1 MGNDNVKSKILEIQV
16 RYEDAIRGIAKYQ
29 AELDNLKKKE
39 SEYKKELKEQAISLD
54 EYNMKMAESKLD
66 TMKYKEA
73 IQILT
78 KEVQNKRKIER
89 EQVGSLISLRAE
101 LSNLTAEYDKLSK
114 AERESDGGKEMAAN
128 IKALSQEIK
137 GAEEETGRF
146 YRNVGNYTE
155 AILGATEA
163 NVPFINEIHN
173 MVTSLSPLGKYLS
186 DIKNEMTNVVS
197 QYKDGAT
204 STNLLSGAQKAAA
217 VSSNLFSTA
226 LKILKVALIATGIG
240 AIVVLL
246 GSLVAWMTKTQKGTE
261 FLSNVMASFGAVV
274 NVLIDRIAKFGGAL
288 VKLFSGDFSGA
299 WNDMKDSA
307 KGLGDE
313 IANDAK
319 QAWALN
325 DAIQQLEKQETMLT
339 MKRAA
344 SRAEIEKLK
353 LIADDT
359 TKSLKERTV
368 AAQKAY
374 NMENELQKESIEIG
388 KKKLANLLGQVELTD
403 EVNDLINQ
411 MAQGAI
417 TADEAIS
424 KLGLSESTVKDL
436 KEFAQVFSEVAQ
448 KEMETYTRNKETQ
461 NKINA
466 MNKEAADKVK
476 EMKDKEIEIIRQAE
490 DAMLSLV
497 KEGLDKQRQQLQLSY
512 NREIENLKK
521 KLIEEKNLTAKAKD
535 GIRQI
540 IKAKEQQLQVE
551 LQKLSEE
558 QLQKDI
564 ANRQKLIDTQL
575 AAVKSGS
582 EQEFQLK
589 MQQIMAQR
597 DMELSN
603 TELTEQMK
611 QAIREKYNKQMDDL
625 SAQRENDIIKKQADL
640 LNNRFAS
647 ELGILESQNQV
658 KLQKMQNNG
667 VTESQLKQT
676 QYAFELQEL
685 QTSLTQKYEV
695 LYNMQQLE
703 GETDEQFNNR
713 KIELKQRIAET
724 EVQIDT
730 VKVES
735 QKALYDDFRG
745 AIDAL
750 GEHNKAF
757 ATMSKVLALGEI
769 AVNTGKAI
777 AAGVA
782 QAQSVPFPGNIAAI
796 ATTIATILSN
806 IATATKSVK
815 SAKFAV
821 GGLATG
827 PGTGTS
833 DSIPANLSDGESV
846 ITAKATNMFAPILSA
861 FNMMGGGVPINVT
874 TTSNQTLGEDMLA
887 RAVAKG
893 MMMAPPPIVS
903 VEEYTSVANRV
914 KYVEELG
921 NL

>member
-1 MGNDNVKSKILEIQV
+1 MGNEKEQILKITV
-16 RYEDAIRGIAKYQ
+16 RYDDAIRGIAKYQ

-39 SEYKKELKEQAISLD
+39 SEYKKELKEQAISQD

-78 KEVQNKRKIER
+78 KEVQNKRKIEQ
-89 EQVGSLISLRAE
+89 EQVGSLISLRAK
-101 LSNLTAEYDKLSK
+101 LSNLTTEYDKLSK
-114 AERESDGGKEMAAN
+114 AERESDSGKEMAAN

-163 NVPFINEIHN
+163 NVPFVNEIHN
-173 MVTSLSPLGKYLS
+173 MVTSLGPVGKYLS
-186 DIKNEMTNVVS
+186 DIKNEMVNVVS

-204 STNLLSGAQKAAA
+204 SANLLSGAQKAAA

-261 FLSNVMASFGAVV
+261 FLSNVMASFGAIV

-325 DAIQQLEKQETMLT
+325 DAIQQLEKQETILT

-374 NMENELQKESIEIG
+374 DMENELQKESIEMG
-388 KKKLANLLGQVELTD
+388 KRKLANLLGQVELTE
-403 EVNDLINQ
+403 EVNDLINE

-424 KLGLSESTVKDL
+424 KLGLSESTVNDL

-448 KEMETYTRNKETQ
+448 KEMETYSRNKETQ
-461 NKINA
+461 NKINS
-466 MNKEAADKVK
+466 MNKEAADKAK
-476 EMKDKEIEIIRQAE
+476 EMKDKELEVIRQAE

-497 KEGLDKQRQQLQLSY
+497 KEGLDKRRQQLQLSY

-521 KLIEEKNLTAKAKD
+521 KLIEEKNLTVKAKD
-535 GIRQI
+535 AIRQI

-551 LQKLSEE
+551 LQKLADE

-564 ANRQKLIDTQL
+564 ANRQKLIETQL
-575 AAVKSGS
+575 AAVKAGS

-589 MQQIMAQR
+589 MQQLIAQR

-611 QAIREKYNKQMDDL
+611 QAIWEKYNKQMDDL
-625 SAQRENDIIKKQADL
+625 NTQRENDILKKQQDSIKL
-640 LNNRFAS
+640 RFEAEIAAAKGNEAEILTIKMEQKQA
-647 ELGILESQNQV
+647 ELDSLQQVEGESTEAFNYR
-658 KLQKMQNNG
+658 KLQIQN
-667 VTESQLKQT
+667 EYLDAKD
-676 QYAFELQEL
+676 ELSRKEL
-685 QTSLTQKYEV
+685 DIEIRKAEAISMLMDGIMNLTDAMSEK
-695 LYNMQQLE
+695 
-703 GETDEQFNNR
+703 
-713 KIELKQRIAET
+713 
-724 EVQIDT
+724 
-730 VKVES
+730 S
-735 QKALYDDFRG
+735 KA
-745 AIDAL
+745 A
-750 GEHNKAF
+750 
-757 ATMSKVLALGEI
+757 ATLSKVI
-769 AVNTGKAI
+769 AI
-777 AAGVA
+777 AQVAISQGVA
-782 QAQSVPFPGNIAAI
+782 IAKAVETATRSSATWVDMLVAI
-796 ATTIATILSN
+796 ATVVAGVTTVMG
-806 IATATKSVK
+806 TALKSIK
-815 SAKFAV
+815 GAKFAS
-821 GGLATG
+821 GGAVTG
-827 PGTGTS
+827 PGSGTS
-833 DSIPANLSDGESV
+833 DSVPASLSNGESV
-846 ITAKATNMFAPILSA
+846 ITAKATSMFAPILSS
-861 FNMMGGGVPINVT
+861 FNMMGGGVPINLAAS
-874 TTSNQTLGEDMLA
+874 SNQSIGEDMLA

-893 MMMAPPPIVS
+893 VQMMPRPVVS
-903 VEEYTSVANRV
+903 VEEISSVSNRV
-914 KYVEELG
+914 EVLENLG

>member
-54 EYNMKMAESKLD
+54 EYNMKMAETKLD

-101 LSNLTAEYDKLSK
+101 LSNLTAEYDKLSR

-204 STNLLSGAQKAAA
+204 SANLLSGAQKAAA

-374 NMENELQKESIEIG
+374 DMENELQKESIEMG

-466 MNKEAADKVK
+466 MNKEAAAKVK
-476 EMKDKEIEIIRQAE
+476 EMKDIEIEIIRQAE

-535 GIRQI
+535 AIRQI

-625 SAQRENDIIKKQADL
+625 SAQHNNDVLKKQQETMKLRYETEIAEAYGNEVEILTIKREQKRVELESLQQMEGESLEAFNLRKLETENAYIEARKELSNKEVEIEQVKFQAAADITNAMSSL
-640 LNNRFAS
+640 ADAAS
-647 ELGILESQNQV
+647 EHSKGL
-658 KLQKMQNNG
+658 
-667 VTESQLKQT
+667 
-676 QYAFELQEL
+676 A
-685 QTSLTQKYEV
+685 
-695 LYNMQQLE
+695 
-703 GETDEQFNNR
+703 
-713 KIELKQRIAET
+713 IA
-724 EVQIDT
+724 
-730 VKVES
+730 
-735 QKALYDDFRG
+735 
-745 AIDAL
+745 
-750 GEHNKAF
+750 
-757 ATMSKVLALGEI
+757 SKVLALAEI
-769 AVNTGKAI
+769 AINTGKAI